1 MNKLSLALAA
11 LRPDEEFTYNN
22 DDLSTIVWHNSGVT
36 TPTQEEIDAKI
47 AEMDAEIEAK
57 ANARQS
63 ALSKLA
69 ALGLTADEIASL

>member
-1 MNKLSLALAA
+1 MKIVKAIQS
-11 LRPDEEFTYNN
+11 LRPDTEFTIN
-22 DDLSTIVWHNSGVT
+22 DNDIDTIVWHTEGVT

-47 AEMDAEIEAK
+47 AEMDAEVEAK

>member
-1 MNKLSLALAA
+1 MSIVRAIAS
-11 LRPDEEFTYNN
+11 LRPDAEFSINN
-22 DDLSTIVWHNSGVT
+22 DDINTIVWHTEGVT
-36 TPTQEEIDAKI
+36 TPTQQEIDAEIVKI
-47 AEMDAEIEAK
+47 DAEVDAK

>member
-1 MNKLSLALAA
+1 MSLFRAIQS
-11 LRPDEEFTYNN
+11 LRPDAEFTIN
-22 DDLSTIVWHNSGVT
+22 DSNIDTIVWHTEGVT

-47 AEMDAEIEAK
+47 AEMDAEVEAK